1 MSSNGYLFQI
11 VNQQVT
17 QVFEIDRN
25 GRRWLHAIDADESYA
40 VDGEDVIRTERDHDG
55 VEITRYSDADHD
67 GQYLRVSES
76 EHAPSDERHR
86 SESHHHDDHTES
98 DADDSPEGLS
108 DTHAGL
114 SYEEMPASTGATAP
128 QTCSAGADRFV
139 VTQLQGNLVIQGFN
153 SAQGDT
159 LVFDLGGNIQSLAQL
174 IHQVSDI
181 DLYGQDLVVEFNAGQ
196 SHLTLVGVGA
206 FGIGLE
212 HVQVIHSHA
221 S

>member
-1 MSSNGYLFQI
+1 MSSNSYMFQI

-17 QVFEIDRN
+17 QVFEIDRS
-25 GRRWLHAIDADESYA
+25 GRRWLHAIEADESYA
-40 VDGEDVIRTERDHDG
+40 VDGQDVIRTERDHDG
-55 VEITRYSDADHD
+55 LEITRYSDTDHD

-76 EHAPSDERHR
+76 AHVSSDEHHGY
-86 SESHHHDDHTES
+86 EFHHHDHHAES
-98 DADDSPEGLS
+98 DADDSPESLS

-114 SYEEMPASTGATAP
+114 SREEMPASSGSTAP
-128 QTCSAGADRFV
+128 QTGSSGADRFV
-139 VTQLQGNLVIQGFN
+139 VTQLQGDLVIQGFS

-159 LVFDLGGNIQSLAQL
+159 LVFDLGGNIQSLTQL
-174 IHQVSDI
+174 IHQVSGI
-181 DLYGQDLVVEFNAGQ
+181 DLNGQDLVVEFNAGQ

-212 HVQVIHSHA
+212 HVQVIHSHV